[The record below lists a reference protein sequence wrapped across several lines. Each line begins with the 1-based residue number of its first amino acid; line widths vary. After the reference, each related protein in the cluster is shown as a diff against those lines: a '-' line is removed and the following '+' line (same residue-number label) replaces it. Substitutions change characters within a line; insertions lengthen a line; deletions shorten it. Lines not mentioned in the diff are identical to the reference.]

1 MDRSS
6 LLPQTA
12 ARPRTAFAYV
22 PLALTLGLFTFLFFS
37 RLAYE
42 SRDAGSSVDG
52 RDEDGLSCGFLPKL
66 FSLVSN
72 ESLALHLREL
82 TAKPHIAGTPEN
94 FETARYVKEKFES
107 YGLRAHYAD
116 YPVLL
121 SYPLRQSLRLVR
133 PVARNFS
140 LREEP
145 VHGDPFS
152 ASRAATDPFNAYSG
166 SGRVG
171 GKASGRVS
179 GKGAGEEEA
188 EGEGAGKAEGAAVVY
203 ANYGRMEDFEE
214 LVAAIGEEQVKGAVA
229 LIRYGKTFR
238 GDKVRNA
245 ERFGV
250 AAVLLYSDPA
260 DYAPEGTDAEHV
272 YPQQQ
277 WLPATGAQRGT
288 IYTGK
293 GDPATPGWPSHPGGE
308 RLSHKETAK
317 RLPRIPVLPVG
328 YSVAGAVM
336 AHMGGSSVPEEW
348 QGGMTDV
355 QYVFGPGPAAVDLE
369 VQMNAT
375 VTTIRNVIGVLPGSH
390 QPDRYIILGNHRDAW
405 VFGAADPNSGTTCL
419 LEVARAFGHMATH
432 GWSPRR
438 SLVFA
443 SWDAEE
449 YGCVSVTIEGWGQ
462 PRSTE
467 WAEDN
472 APVLASSAVA
482 YIHQRGRSTEWAED
496 NAPLGSTEWA
506 EDSAP
511 LGSTEWVEDNAPVLA
526 TSAMAYINVDVAV
539 GGGGFHASATPQ
551 LDDLIRDVSSQVGTL
566 TSVAGC
572 ADGIEP
578 CGGLSEYQP
587 VANPDDPAGE
597 SILEGW
603 AAEHSTSEP
612 ELGRLGGGGSD
623 YAAFLQHLGIAAADT
638 HFGGSYPMYHSVYD
652 NYHWMAT
659 FADPLFKRHVAVTK
673 MMAGVAARLAGDHRL
688 PFNYSAYAAHLEHD
702 VARLQADVAA
712 QGAPSSLSVEPLF
725 ASVSRLLVAAQGI
738 EAEIQVRIQAGIQ
751 GCTAVG
757 CTAVGSTAVGCTAVG
772 CTAVGCTA
780 VGCTAVGCT
789 AVGCTAVGCTAVG
802 CTAQSLPSSISISR
816 VPPPFLAL
824 PFLSLLFPAPFLLA
838 PRLSPI
844 SHPPNPTHPSHHH
857 SALQHPAAAHAGARG
872 GGDAPWRAHLRKA
885 QTEAIRPHPTPSHP
899 ATPPTTTAHR
909 SGQQQRVQVHEG
921 EGMPHG
927 GGGDAP
933 WRGRG
938 CPMEGEGMPHG
949 GGGDAPWRGRGCPM
963 EGEGMPHGG
972 GGDAPW
978 RGRGCPME
986 GEGMPHGG
994 GGDAPWRGRG
1004 CPMEGEGMPHGGGG
1018 DAPWRGRG
1026 CPRRGR
1032 GCPMEGE
1039 GMPHGGGGDAP
1050 WRGRG
1055 CPRRGR
1061 GCAMEGEGMPHGGGG
1076 DAPWRGRG
1084 CPMEGEG
1091 MPQEGEG
1098 MPHGGG
1104 GDAPGGG
1111 GDAPGGGGD
1120 APGGGGDAPWRKA
1133 APTARLPHPF
1143 HPLSPL
1149 FPSPLPPPQRIAASS
1164 SSACRCTRGRGC
1176 PMEEGSAN
1184 CPSSKAFDAVNE
1196 RLFLAERGFLDGHG
1210 IGPHYTWFKHLVY
1223 GPEKDNDYATSPFPG
1238 IRDAIAD
1245 VISSSASKKENPEAG
1260 AGGAVRGSDN
1270 NEDGEEWKAVQHEI
1284 FRAARA
1290 IERAAKILEGQ
1301 LL

>member
-1 MDRSS
+1 MDHSS
-6 LLPQTA
+6 LLPQQA
-12 ARPRTAFAYV
+12 ASRSRTAFAYV
-22 PLALTLGLFTFLFFS
+22 PLTLTLGLFTFLFFS

-52 RDEDGLSCGFLPKL
+52 RNEDGLSSGFLPKL

-140 LREEP
+140 LREQP

-171 GKASGRVS
+171 GGVRGRVG
-179 GKGAGEEEA
+179 GKGAGEAEA
-188 EGEGAGKAEGAAVVY
+188 EGEGAGEAEGAAVVY
-203 ANYGRMEDFEE
+203 ANYGREEDFEA
-214 LVAAIGEEQVKGAVA
+214 LVAAIGEEQVKGTVA

-245 ERFGV
+245 ERLGV

-260 DYAPEGTDAEHV
+260 DYAPEGTDDAHV

-277 WLPATGAQRGT
+277 WLPVTGAQRGT

-308 RLSHKETAK
+308 RLSDEETAK

-328 YSVAGAVM
+328 YAVAGSIM
-336 AHMGGSSVPEEW
+336 AHMGGSAVPEEW
-348 QGGMTDV
+348 RGGMTDV
-355 QYVFGPGPAAVDLE
+355 QYVFGPGPAAVDLD

-419 LEVARAFGHMATH
+419 LEVARAFGHMAAH

-449 YGCVSVTIEGWGQ
+449 YGC
-462 PRSTE
+462 
-467 WAEDN
+467 
-472 APVLASSAVA
+472 
-482 YIHQRGRSTEWAED
+482 
-496 NAPLGSTEWA
+496 LGSTEWA
-506 EDSAP
+506 
-511 LGSTEWVEDNAPVLA
+511 EDNAPVLA

-551 LDDLIRDVSSQVGTL
+551 LDDLIRDVSSQV
-566 TSVAGC
+566 
-572 ADGIEP
+572 
-578 CGGLSEYQP
+578 
-587 VANPDDPAGE
+587 ANPDGPAGE

-603 AAEHSTSEP
+603 AAEHNASEP

-623 YAAFLQHLGIAAADT
+623 FAAFLQHLGIAAADT
-638 HFGGSYPMYHSVYD
+638 HFGGSYPMYHSIYD

-688 PFNYSAYAAHLEHD
+688 PFNYSAYAVHLEHD

-712 QGAPSSLSVEPLF
+712 HGAPSSLSVVPLF
-725 ASVSRLLVAAQGI
+725 ASVSRLLAAAQGI
-738 EAEIQVRIQAGIQ
+738 EAE
-751 GCTAVG
+751 
-757 CTAVGSTAVGCTAVG
+757 
-772 CTAVGCTA
+772 
-780 VGCTAVGCT
+780 
-789 AVGCTAVGCTAVG
+789 
-802 CTAQSLPSSISISR
+802 
-816 VPPPFLAL
+816 F
-824 PFLSLLFPAPFLLA
+824 
-838 PRLSPI
+838 
-844 SHPPNPTHPSHHH
+844 
-857 SALQHPAAAHAGARG
+857 QH
-872 GGDAPWRAHLRKA
+872 
-885 QTEAIRPHPTPSHP
+885 
-899 ATPPTTTAHR
+899 
-909 SGQQQRVQVHEG
+909 
-921 EGMPHG
+921 
-927 GGGDAP
+927 
-933 WRGRG
+933 
-938 CPMEGEGMPHG
+938 
-949 GGGDAPWRGRGCPM
+949 
-963 EGEGMPHGG
+963 
-972 GGDAPW
+972 
-978 RGRGCPME
+978 
-986 GEGMPHGG
+986 
-994 GGDAPWRGRG
+994 
-1004 CPMEGEGMPHGGGG
+1004 
-1018 DAPWRGRG
+1018 
-1026 CPRRGR
+1026 
-1032 GCPMEGE
+1032 
-1039 GMPHGGGGDAP
+1039 
-1050 WRGRG
+1050 
-1055 CPRRGR
+1055 
-1061 GCAMEGEGMPHGGGG
+1061 
-1076 DAPWRGRG
+1076 
-1084 CPMEGEG
+1084 
-1091 MPQEGEG
+1091 
-1098 MPHGGG
+1098 
-1104 GDAPGGG
+1104 
-1111 GDAPGGGGD
+1111 
-1120 APGGGGDAPWRKA
+1120 
-1133 APTARLPHPF
+1133 
-1143 HPLSPL
+1143 
-1149 FPSPLPPPQRIAASS
+1149 IAARS

-1176 PMEEGSAN
+1176 PMEGASGEGGN

-1245 VISSSASKKENPEAG
+1245 VIKSSASKKENPEAE
-1260 AGGAVRGSDN
+1260 AGGAMKGSDI
-1270 NEDGEEWKAVQHEI
+1270 NEDGEEWSAVQHEI

>member
-52 RDEDGLSCGFLPKL
+52 RDEGGLSCGFLPKL

-94 FETARYVKEKFES
+94 FATARYVKEKFES

-449 YGCVSVTIEGWGQ
+449 YGC
-462 PRSTE
+462 
-467 WAEDN
+467 
-472 APVLASSAVA
+472 
-482 YIHQRGRSTEWAED
+482 
-496 NAPLGSTEWA
+496 
-506 EDSAP
+506 

-551 LDDLIRDVSSQVGTL
+551 LDDLIRDVSSQ
-566 TSVAGC
+566 
-572 ADGIEP
+572 
-578 CGGLSEYQP
+578 

-780 VGCTAVGCT
+780 VGCTVVGCTAVGCT

-802 CTAQSLPSSISISR
+802 CTAVGCTAFWSIFVSVSR
-816 VPPPFLAL
+816 IL
-824 PFLSLLFPAPFLLA
+824 
-838 PRLSPI
+838 
-844 SHPPNPTHPSHHH
+844 
-857 SALQHPAAAHAGARG
+857 AAA
-872 GGDAPWRAHLRKA
+872 
-885 QTEAIRPHPTPSHP
+885 Q
-899 ATPPTTTAHR
+899 
-909 SGQQQRVQVHEG
+909 
-921 EGMPHG
+921 
-927 GGGDAP
+927 
-933 WRGRG
+933 
-938 CPMEGEGMPHG
+938 
-949 GGGDAPWRGRGCPM
+949 
-963 EGEGMPHGG
+963 
-972 GGDAPW
+972 
-978 RGRGCPME
+978 
-986 GEGMPHGG
+986 
-994 GGDAPWRGRG
+994 
-1004 CPMEGEGMPHGGGG
+1004 
-1018 DAPWRGRG
+1018 
-1026 CPRRGR
+1026 
-1032 GCPMEGE
+1032 
-1039 GMPHGGGGDAP
+1039 
-1050 WRGRG
+1050 
-1055 CPRRGR
+1055 
-1061 GCAMEGEGMPHGGGG
+1061 
-1076 DAPWRGRG
+1076 
-1084 CPMEGEG
+1084 
-1091 MPQEGEG
+1091 
-1098 MPHGGG
+1098 
-1104 GDAPGGG
+1104 
-1111 GDAPGGGGD
+1111 
-1120 APGGGGDAPWRKA
+1120 
-1133 APTARLPHPF
+1133 
-1143 HPLSPL
+1143 
-1149 FPSPLPPPQRIAASS
+1149 
-1164 SSACRCTRGRGC
+1164 
-1176 PMEEGSAN
+1176 
-1184 CPSSKAFDAVNE
+1184 
-1196 RLFLAERGFLDGHG
+1196 G
-1210 IGPHYTWFKHLVY
+1210 I
-1223 GPEKDNDYATSPFPG
+1223 
-1238 IRDAIAD
+1238 
-1245 VISSSASKKENPEAG
+1245 
-1260 AGGAVRGSDN
+1260 
-1270 NEDGEEWKAVQHEI
+1270 
-1284 FRAARA
+1284 
-1290 IERAAKILEGQ
+1290 
-1301 LL
+1301 

>member
-1 MDRSS
+1 MREIHLSRGNIARALVAVPACVVVTPLWIAHRCFRRPQPDRDS
-6 LLPQTA
+6 LRIRSA
-12 ARPRTAFAYV
+12 SAD
-22 PLALTLGLFTFLFFS
+22 LGLFTFLFFS

-52 RDEDGLSCGFLPKL
+52 RDEGGLSCGFLPKL

-94 FETARYVKEKFES
+94 FATARYVKEKFES

-121 SYPLRQSLRLVR
+121 SYPLRQSLRL
-133 PVARNFS
+133 
-140 LREEP
+140 
-145 VHGDPFS
+145 
-152 ASRAATDPFNAYSG
+152 
-166 SGRVG
+166 
-171 GKASGRVS
+171 ASGRVS

-390 QPDRYIILGNHRDAW
+390 QPDRLPPARQSITSRQYTSPSPPPPPPPTTTTPAP
-405 VFGAADPNSGTTCL
+405 ADPAAATTPPPCVQVHHSGQPSGCMGVWRCRPQQRHHLLARGGAFLTLSFSRPHPLPCLSPNSAG
-419 LEVARAFGHMATH
+419 
-432 GWSPRR
+432 
-438 SLVFA
+438 
-443 SWDAEE
+443 
-449 YGCVSVTIEGWGQ
+449 GQ

-482 YIHQRGRSTEWAED
+482 YIHHVD
-496 NAPLGSTEWA
+496 
-506 EDSAP
+506 

-623 YAAFLQHLGIAAADT
+623 YAAFLQHLGLPAADT

-780 VGCTAVGCT
+780 VGCTVVGCTAVGCT

-802 CTAQSLPSSISISR
+802 CTA
-816 VPPPFLAL
+816 VGCTA
-824 PFLSLLFPAPFLLA
+824 
-838 PRLSPI
+838 PI

-938 CPMEGEGMPHG
+938 CPRRGRGCPMEGEGMPHGGGGDCPMEGEGDAPGGGGDAPWRGRGCPMEGEGMPHG
-949 GGGDAPWRGRGCPM
+949 GGGDAPWRGRGCPMEGEGMPHGGGGDAPGGGGEMPHGGGGDAPGGGGDAPWRGRGCPMEGEGMPHGGGRGCPM

-1018 DAPWRGRG
+1018 DAPGGGGDAPW
-1026 CPRRGR
+1026 RGR

-1055 CPRRGR
+1055 CP
-1061 GCAMEGEGMPHGGGG
+1061 MEGEGMRHGGGG

-1084 CPMEGEG
+1084 CPMEEG
-1091 MPQEGEG
+1091 S
-1098 MPHGGG
+1098 
-1104 GDAPGGG
+1104 ANC
-1111 GDAPGGGGD
+1111 
-1120 APGGGGDAPWRKA
+1120 
-1133 APTARLPHPF
+1133 
-1143 HPLSPL
+1143 
-1149 FPSPLPPPQRIAASS
+1149 S

>member
-22 PLALTLGLFTFLFFS
+22 PLALTLGLFTFLFVS

-42 SRDAGSSVDG
+42 SRDAGSSLDG
-52 RDEDGLSCGFLPKL
+52 RDEDGLSSGFLPKL

-140 LREEP
+140 LREQP

-171 GKASGRVS
+171 GK
-179 GKGAGEEEA
+179 GAGEA
-188 EGEGAGKAEGAAVVY
+188 EGEGAGEGEAEGAAVVY

-214 LVAAIGEEQVKGAVA
+214 LVAAVGEEQVKGTVA

-245 ERFGV
+245 EKFGV

-260 DYAPEGTDAEHV
+260 DYAPEGTDEAHV

-293 GDPATPGWPSHPGGE
+293 GDSATPGWPSHPGGE
-308 RLSHKETAK
+308 RLSDEETAK

-328 YSVAGAVM
+328 YAVAGAVM
-336 AHMGGSSVPEEW
+336 AHMGEMVVPEEW
-348 QGGMTDV
+348 RGGMDGV
-355 QYVFGPGPAAVDLE
+355 QYVFGPGPAAVDVE

-419 LEVARAFGHMATH
+419 LEVARAFGHMAAH

-449 YGCVSVTIEGWGQ
+449 YGCLG
-462 PRSTE
+462 STE

-472 APVLASSAVA
+472 APVLATSAV
-482 YIHQRGRSTEWAED
+482 T
-496 NAPLGSTEWA
+496 
-506 EDSAP
+506 
-511 LGSTEWVEDNAPVLA
+511 
-526 TSAMAYINVDVAV
+526 YINVDVAV

-551 LDDLIRDVSSQVGTL
+551 LDDLIRDVSSQV
-566 TSVAGC
+566 
-572 ADGIEP
+572 
-578 CGGLSEYQP
+578 
-587 VANPDDPAGE
+587 ANPDGPAGE

-603 AAEHSTSEP
+603 AAEHNTSAP

-659 FADPLFKRHVAVTK
+659 FGDPLFKRHVAVAK

-712 QGAPSSLSVEPLF
+712 QGAPSSLSVAPLF
-725 ASVSRLLVAAQGI
+725 ASVSRLLTAAQGL
-738 EAEIQVRIQAGIQ
+738 EAEIQHI
-751 GCTAVG
+751 T
-757 CTAVGSTAVGCTAVG
+757 
-772 CTAVGCTA
+772 
-780 VGCTAVGCT
+780 
-789 AVGCTAVGCTAVG
+789 
-802 CTAQSLPSSISISR
+802 
-816 VPPPFLAL
+816 
-824 PFLSLLFPAPFLLA
+824 
-838 PRLSPI
+838 
-844 SHPPNPTHPSHHH
+844 
-857 SALQHPAAAHAGARG
+857 
-872 GGDAPWRAHLRKA
+872 
-885 QTEAIRPHPTPSHP
+885 
-899 ATPPTTTAHR
+899 
-909 SGQQQRVQVHEG
+909 
-921 EGMPHG
+921 
-927 GGGDAP
+927 
-933 WRGRG
+933 
-938 CPMEGEGMPHG
+938 
-949 GGGDAPWRGRGCPM
+949 
-963 EGEGMPHGG
+963 
-972 GGDAPW
+972 
-978 RGRGCPME
+978 
-986 GEGMPHGG
+986 
-994 GGDAPWRGRG
+994 
-1004 CPMEGEGMPHGGGG
+1004 
-1018 DAPWRGRG
+1018 
-1026 CPRRGR
+1026 
-1032 GCPMEGE
+1032 
-1039 GMPHGGGGDAP
+1039 
-1050 WRGRG
+1050 
-1055 CPRRGR
+1055 
-1061 GCAMEGEGMPHGGGG
+1061 
-1076 DAPWRGRG
+1076 
-1084 CPMEGEG
+1084 
-1091 MPQEGEG
+1091 
-1098 MPHGGG
+1098 
-1104 GDAPGGG
+1104 
-1111 GDAPGGGGD
+1111 
-1120 APGGGGDAPWRKA
+1120 
-1133 APTARLPHPF
+1133 
-1143 HPLSPL
+1143 
-1149 FPSPLPPPQRIAASS
+1149 ASS

-1176 PMEEGSAN
+1176 PMEGGSGEGAN
-1184 CPSSKAFDAVNE
+1184 CPSSSAFDAVNE

-1238 IRDAIAD
+1238 IRDTIAD
-1245 VISSSASKKENPEAG
+1245 VIKSTSSKKEAIAEVGTSG
-1260 AGGAVRGSDN
+1260 ATKGSDN
-1270 NEDGEEWKAVQHEI
+1270 NEDGEEWRAVQHEI

>member
-308 RLSHKETAK
+308 RLSDKETAK

-348 QGGMTDV
+348 RGGMTDV

-375 VTTIRNVIGVLPGSH
+375 VSTIRNVIGVLPGSH

-449 YGCVSVTIEGWGQ
+449 YGC
-462 PRSTE
+462 
-467 WAEDN
+467 
-472 APVLASSAVA
+472 
-482 YIHQRGRSTEWAED
+482 
-496 NAPLGSTEWA
+496 LGSA
-506 EDSAP
+506 
-511 LGSTEWVEDNAPVLA
+511 EWVEDNAPVLA

-551 LDDLIRDVSSQVGTL
+551 LDDLIRDVSSQV
-566 TSVAGC
+566 
-572 ADGIEP
+572 
-578 CGGLSEYQP
+578 
-587 VANPDDPAGE
+587 ANPDGPAGE
-597 SILEGW
+597 SMLEGW

-738 EAEIQVRIQAGIQ
+738 EAEIQHI
-751 GCTAVG
+751 
-757 CTAVGSTAVGCTAVG
+757 
-772 CTAVGCTA
+772 
-780 VGCTAVGCT
+780 
-789 AVGCTAVGCTAVG
+789 
-802 CTAQSLPSSISISR
+802 
-816 VPPPFLAL
+816 
-824 PFLSLLFPAPFLLA
+824 
-838 PRLSPI
+838 
-844 SHPPNPTHPSHHH
+844 
-857 SALQHPAAAHAGARG
+857 AAA
-872 GGDAPWRAHLRKA
+872 
-885 QTEAIRPHPTPSHP
+885 
-899 ATPPTTTAHR
+899 
-909 SGQQQRVQVHEG
+909 
-921 EGMPHG
+921 
-927 GGGDAP
+927 
-933 WRGRG
+933 
-938 CPMEGEGMPHG
+938 
-949 GGGDAPWRGRGCPM
+949 
-963 EGEGMPHGG
+963 
-972 GGDAPW
+972 
-978 RGRGCPME
+978 
-986 GEGMPHGG
+986 
-994 GGDAPWRGRG
+994 
-1004 CPMEGEGMPHGGGG
+1004 
-1018 DAPWRGRG
+1018 
-1026 CPRRGR
+1026 
-1032 GCPMEGE
+1032 
-1039 GMPHGGGGDAP
+1039 
-1050 WRGRG
+1050 
-1055 CPRRGR
+1055 
-1061 GCAMEGEGMPHGGGG
+1061 
-1076 DAPWRGRG
+1076 
-1084 CPMEGEG
+1084 
-1091 MPQEGEG
+1091 
-1098 MPHGGG
+1098 
-1104 GDAPGGG
+1104 
-1111 GDAPGGGGD
+1111 
-1120 APGGGGDAPWRKA
+1120 
-1133 APTARLPHPF
+1133 
-1143 HPLSPL
+1143 
-1149 FPSPLPPPQRIAASS
+1149 S

-1184 CPSSKAFDAVNE
+1184 CPSSKAFDAVND